1 MVAANVTGEP
11 HQPLAG
17 KNAAGAWWTKV
28 AEPYPLQLGHKIAQ
42 CFYNFAAQQRAEQ
55 FELRLKPV

>member
-1 MVAANVTGEP
+1 MVAANVQENRINLWLERMPQEYGGP
-11 HQPLAG
+11 KWL
-17 KNAAGAWWTKV
+17 NLI
-28 AEPYPLQLGHKIAQ
+28 PLQLGHKIAQ